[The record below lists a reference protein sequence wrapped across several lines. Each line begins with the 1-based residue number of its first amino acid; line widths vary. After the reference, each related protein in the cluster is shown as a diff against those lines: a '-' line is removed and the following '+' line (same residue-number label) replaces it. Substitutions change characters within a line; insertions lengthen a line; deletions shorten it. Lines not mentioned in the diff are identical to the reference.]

1 MMLNTKD
8 PGKRP
13 KYHTE
18 SHNFQPPFGPNSCL
32 TSALRLCMDTCGSI
46 LCGSKSNRLENKPW
60 ALQVGSPM
68 FPWIM
73 ARFKSSIQPTTCP
86 SAVVELLQY
95 HNLNQ
100 THPWRWAQFMT
111 VSTTLA
117 LPPGHNSRTRCVEVI
132 GLFHTTWK
140 DKSKQFS
147 LEKNVGQDFRQ
158 SALHQ
163 TNWHPKVGIQKL

>member
-1 MMLNTKD
+1 
-8 PGKRP
+8 
-13 KYHTE
+13 
-18 SHNFQPPFGPNSCL
+18 
-32 TSALRLCMDTCGSI
+32 
-46 LCGSKSNRLENKPW
+46 
-60 ALQVGSPM
+60 
-68 FPWIM
+68 
-73 ARFKSSIQPTTCP
+73 
-86 SAVVELLQY
+86 
-95 HNLNQ
+95 
-100 THPWRWAQFMT
+100 MT

-117 LPPGHNSRTRCVEVI
+117 LPPGHNSCTRCVEVI